1 MNLSTSDAQTKI
13 QELTSVIRGHAHRYY
28 VLDEPTIPDSNI
40 DSWKIYLKRKL
51 FFAMTAKKILSI

>member
-28 VLDEPTIPDSNI
+28 VLDEPTIPDI
-40 DSWKIYLKRKL
+40 EY
-51 FFAMTAKKILSI
+51 F